1 MNFDI
6 FFLYFREVHS
16 IKKKKQMPLLRQIF
30 DLPYTSDLIYLQWN
44 CFSSYLYLKDMYI
57 ILKGTGKILFILV
70 LRIFANL

>member
-6 FFLYFREVHS
+6 FFYISEKYIQLR
-16 IKKKKQMPLLRQIF
+16 KKKMPLLRQIF
-30 DLPYTSDLIYLQWN
+30 GSPYTSDLIYLQWN